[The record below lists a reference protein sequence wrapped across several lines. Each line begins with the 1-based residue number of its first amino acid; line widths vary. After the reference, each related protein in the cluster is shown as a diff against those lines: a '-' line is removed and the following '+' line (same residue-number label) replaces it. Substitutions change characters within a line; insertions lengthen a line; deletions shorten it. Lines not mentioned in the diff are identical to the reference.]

1 MHIFIPTFLNI
12 LENIFLAG
20 ERTKRV
26 ERGGIVYSSNDQ
38 VIGDE
43 GGAALIDDLAPYLP
57 DVNSIE
63 SSQILETCVRD
74 FELGPK
80 HPIEVESFD
89 NVVDDVS
96 TERFS

>member
-1 MHIFIPTFLNI
+1 MK
-12 LENIFLAG
+12 G
-20 ERTKRV
+20 
-26 ERGGIVYSSNDQ
+26 GGILHSSNDQ

-63 SSQILETCVRD
+63 SSQILETCVRE

-80 HPIEVESFD
+80 DHTEVESID
-89 NVVDDVS
+89 TVVDDVS
-96 TERFS
+96 KESFS